1 MRPVRQPRI
10 LVAEDDR
17 VLQDLVAEL
26 LVEAGYD
33 VTTASDGDEALKIV
47 REQSPDLVLLDV
59 MMPRMDGYAVCREIR
74 AAGPAAPPVI
84 FVTAHGNIK
93 DRVTGLDLGAVDYL
107 VKPFNPPELEARVRA
122 ALRTRAALEA
132 LAADGAT
139 DALTGLLSRG
149 QIAGRMH
156 EAVALARR
164 HQRPLS
170 CLILAIEDLADVVE
184 RNGAGAGDVLLRE
197 VARRLRGISRRS
209 DVVAGGF
216 DRLAP
221 RQEPSLD
228 CQHLRLDVLQRI
240 DPVPSRR
247 DPLHR
252 PPGCRGG
259 RVAWQVQR
267 AGEHRGVEPA
277 RPDRAAE
284 LVRDNPV
291 LQLLDPAAELD
302 EFGA

>member
-122 ALRTRAALEA
+122 ALRTKAALDA

-139 DALTGLLSRG
+139 DALTGFLSRG
-149 QIAGRMH
+149 QIAGRM
-156 EAVALARR
+156 EGAVVLARR

-209 DVVAGGF
+209 DVVARYGEGAF
-216 DRLAP
+216 LLLLPETDEAGASAAAERL
-221 RQEPSLD
+221 RRGLEGT
-228 CQHLRLDVLQRI
+228 
-240 DPVPSRR
+240 PVPLPGFCP
-247 DPLHR
+247 PL
-252 PPGCRGG
+252 
-259 RVAWQVQR
+259 RVC
-267 AGEHRGVEPA
+267 AGVAALTPDLQDGPA
-277 RPDRAAE
+277 LLRAAAQALAQAQE
-284 LVRDNPV
+284 MGPERALR
-291 LQLLDPAAELD
+291 AT
-302 EFGA
+302 

>member
-1 MRPVRQPRI
+1 MKPVRQPRI

-122 ALRTRAALEA
+122 ALRTKAALDA

-139 DALTGLLSRG
+139 DALTGFLSRG
-149 QIAGRMH
+149 QVAGRT
-156 EAVALARR
+156 EGAVALARR
-164 HQRPLS
+164 HRRPLS
-170 CLILAIEDLADVVE
+170 CLILAVEDVAEVVE
-184 RNGAGAGDVLLRE
+184 RHGAGAGDVLLRE
-197 VARRLRGISRRS
+197 VARRLREITRRS
-209 DVVAGGF
+209 DVVARYGEAAVLLLLPETDEDGAF
-216 DRLAP
+216 AAAERL
-221 RQEPSLD
+221 RVGLEG
-228 CQHLRLDVLQRI
+228 I
-240 DPVPSRR
+240 PVPLPGFCP
-247 DPLHR
+247 PL
-252 PPGCRGG
+252 
-259 RVAWQVQR
+259 RVSAGVAALTPDLQDGPALLR
-267 AGEHRGVEPA
+267 AAAQALARAQEMGPA
-277 RPDRAAE
+277 RALRAT
-284 LVRDNPV
+284 
-291 LQLLDPAAELD
+291 
-302 EFGA
+302 

>member
-1 MRPVRQPRI
+1 MKSARQPRI

-74 AAGPAAPPVI
+74 AGGPAAPPVI
-84 FVTAHGNIK
+84 FVTAHGNIT

-122 ALRTRAALEA
+122 ALRTKAALDS
-132 LAADGAT
+132 LAADCAT
-139 DALTGLLSRG
+139 DALTGFLSRSL
-149 QIAGRMH
+149 IASRTEG
-156 EAVALARR
+156 AVALARR

-170 CLILAIEDLADVVE
+170 CLILAIDDVPDVV
-184 RNGAGAGDVLLRE
+184 RRLGTGAGDVILRE

-209 DVVAGGF
+209 DTVARYGEGAF
-216 DRLAP
+216 LLLLPETDEAGAGAAAERL
-221 RQEPSLD
+221 RRGLEGT
-228 CQHLRLDVLQRI
+228 
-240 DPVPSRR
+240 PVPLPGLCPPLRISVGIAALTPDLR
-247 DPLHR
+247 DGPALLR
-252 PPGCRGG
+252 AVGQALA
-259 RVAWQVQR
+259 RVQEM
-267 AGEHRGVEPA
+267 GPA
-277 RPDRAAE
+277 RALRA
-284 LVRDNPV
+284 P
-291 LQLLDPAAELD
+291 
-302 EFGA
+302 